1 MTTLWTFLIG
11 AIGSLA
17 VRVVLSLGLGIVSYA
32 ALTTYVSSAISSMQS
47 QYNSIPATT
56 LQLAN
61 LGGIGEFLAIIT
73 AAIVA
78 RVSLLLLKRF
88 KIN

>member
-1 MTTLWTFLIG
+1 MVTFWTFLIG
-11 AIGSLA
+11 IAGTLA
-17 VRVVLSLGLGIVSYA
+17 VRVLVALGIGIVSYF
-32 ALTTYVSSAISSMQS
+32 ALTTYVSNAISSMQN
-47 QYNSIPATT
+47 QYNSLPSIT

-73 AAIVA
+73 ASIVV

>member
-1 MTTLWTFLIG
+1 MTLWAFLFS

-32 ALTTYVSSAISSMQS
+32 ALTTYVGNAISSMQA